1 MGISLRH
8 HVLSLVAI
16 FLMLLVGLLV
26 GVGLSSQPEL
36 TTQINQLSEQFQ
48 GLMNEITGLEK
59 DAASQERFAQGAF
72 PKLVAHKLDKRD
84 VVLIV
89 TAQPANNR
97 VAEAISK
104 ALEAAGAR
112 VPYRLIVRSDFAGR
126 AAAAYGQRVPLTEA
140 GVKAAGRIAA
150 AVARGKEGDLRALEQ
165 ERLCRLDGRP
175 VNTAPWGVVVLGGT
189 AQPPPD
195 PATEV
200 QRPILEGLLG
210 AGITNIVGCEPR
222 GSPLPAGTY
231 RDLDLSTVDNVDL
244 VRGQA
249 SLVLALAG
257 QPGRYGDGPSAEQE
271 FAPLE

>member
-36 TTQINQLSEQFQ
+36 TTQINRLSQQFQ
-48 GLMNEITGLEK
+48 GLMTEITGLEK
-59 DAASQERFAQGAF
+59 DAASQERFAQAAF
-72 PKLVAHKLDKRD
+72 PKLVAHKLDKHD

-97 VAEAISK
+97 VAEAVSQ
-104 ALEAAGAR
+104 ALAAAGAR
-112 VPYRLIVRSDFAGR
+112 VPYRLVVRSDFAGR
-126 AAAAYGQRVPLTEA
+126 AAAAYGQGASPTEA
-140 GVKAAGRIAA
+140 SVKAAGAVAA
-150 AVARGKEGDLRALEQ
+150 AVARGKEEDLRALEQ

-175 VNTAPWGVVVLGGT
+175 VNAAPSAVVVLGGA
-189 AQPPPD
+189 AQLPPD
-195 PATEV
+195 PTTEV
-200 QRPILEGLLG
+200 QRPIIEGLLA

-222 GSPLPAGTY
+222 GSALPAGTY
-231 RDLDLSTVDNVDL
+231 RDLDISTVDNVDL

-257 QPGRYGDGPSAEQE
+257 EPGRYGDGPSAEQE